1 MRGEASLSGTET
13 ATELAELRAA
23 SHVTRAAAKRPYA
36 LVRLLIPDP
45 GVKATADAMIT
56 STYDML
62 DAATPAELDAAQER
76 SGAAHDRFIGTAA
89 EFFATG
95 P

>member
-1 MRGEASLSGTET
+1 ARSRQDRLDAAADLVAADSAHRRALRMRGEASLSGTET

-45 GVKATADAMIT
+45 GVKATA
-56 STYDML
+56 
-62 DAATPAELDAAQER
+62 
-76 SGAAHDRFIGTAA
+76 
-89 EFFATG
+89 
-95 P
+95 